1 MRFIAIT
8 NGGLRRPI
16 VLIAALLAIG
26 ATGIAGAAGLPQI
39 VHARQAH
46 FKSLGR
52 SLKSLRDQIRHSQP
66 NWSIVATDAH
76 RIEHLAAAL
85 PAWFPAGSGKGHGV
99 KTRAR
104 AAIWANPRA
113 FAQAARILLSRAQ
126 SLTQAA
132 GARDRRALELRAR
145 ALGQACGSCHRRF
158 RARSSWW

>member
-1 MRFIAIT
+1 MRFIAISH
-8 NGGLRRPI
+8 GGLRRPI

-26 ATGIAGAAGLPQI
+26 AAGIAGAAGLPQI

-52 SLKSLRDQIRHSQP
+52 SLKSLRDQIRRSQP
-66 NWSIVATDAH
+66 DWSIVATDAD
-76 RIEHLAAAL
+76 RIQHLAAAL
-85 PAWFPAGSGKGHGV
+85 PTWFPAGSGKGHGV

-104 AAIWANPRA
+104 AAVWAHPRA
-113 FAQAARILLSRAQ
+113 FARAARIFLSRAQ

-132 GARDRRALELRAR
+132 GGRDRRALELRAR

-158 RARSSWW
+158 RARHSWW